1 MPRRA
6 RRRLEATADAWI
18 REQCPGSGLDATT
31 VAPAPP
37 SSSASARFPAS
48 APWWLAAAC
57 FVLAVAG
64 WWPRLAGLEAGPER
78 ARAQLLASAG
88 PGVGH
93 WPWAHESGL
102 PATVD
107 GDVVWDGQRQRG
119 YLTLTGLPPNER
131 GTHQYQLWI
140 FDAARDDRYPVDG
153 GLFDV
158 PADAQRVVVPI
169 RAALHVS
176 QPVAFA
182 VTLEP
187 AGGVVVSDRTHL
199 VAMARTGPP

>member
-1 MPRRA
+1 
-6 RRRLEATADAWI
+6 
-18 REQCPGSGLDATT
+18 
-31 VAPAPP
+31 
-37 SSSASARFPAS
+37 
-48 APWWLAAAC
+48 
-57 FVLAVAG
+57 
-64 WWPRLAGLEAGPER
+64 
-78 ARAQLLASAG
+78 
-88 PGVGH
+88 
-93 WPWAHESGL
+93 L

-107 GDVVWDGQRQRG
+107 GDVVWDGRRQRG
-119 YLTLTGLPPNER
+119 YLTLTGLPPNQR

-153 GLFDV
+153 GVFDV